1 MTTVEIVI
9 IAVGSAVI
17 AAALVGAVIMK
28 AKAKAGSQA
37 ATQRVHDDSLNS
49 GTIVVET
56 ILPQAPSAKSGTT
69 GNSLFKSQRFYK

>member
-1 MTTVEIVI
+1 MTTMEIVI

-28 AKAKAGSQA
+28 AKAGRQA
-37 ATQRVHDDSLNS
+37 ANQKVHDDSLNS

-56 ILPQAPSAKSGTT
+56 VLPQAPSANSGAT